1 MNTSPIS
8 LVILKPLDRRKE
20 PMITSLRIL
29 ALSIISLSLVGCAG
43 TMAPIVNFDD
53 EPTHRELTLEQ
64 TTKGIKLGADAA
76 GWLVEP
82 ISENQ
87 MRATKY
93 TRSHTVIVMIDY
105 TADSYSI
112 NYDSSYHMKVK
123 CEAQLDPKKSYMVT
137 NGASPCP
144 GGAPPTFIH
153 KNYNAWVQQLNH
165 AISAGLSAF

>member
-76 GWLVEP
+76 G
-82 ISENQ
+82 
-87 MRATKY
+87 
-93 TRSHTVIVMIDY
+93 
-105 TADSYSI
+105 
-112 NYDSSYHMKVK
+112 
-123 CEAQLDPKKSYMVT
+123 
-137 NGASPCP
+137 
-144 GGAPPTFIH
+144 
-153 KNYNAWVQQLNH
+153 
-165 AISAGLSAF
+165 

>member
-1 MNTSPIS
+1 
-8 LVILKPLDRRKE
+8 
-20 PMITSLRIL
+20 MITSLRIL

-64 TTKGIKLGADAA
+64 TTKGIKLGADTA
-76 GWLVEP
+76 GWIVGP

-93 TRSHTVIVMIDY
+93 ARSHTVIVMIDY

-153 KNYNAWVQQLNH
+153 KNYNAWVRNLNN
-165 AISAGLSAF
+165 AIKSALTYY